1 MSFEAAGGTQV
12 SRTVHPSGLRVLTE
26 RMPGAQSA
34 TIGFWI
40 QAGSRDEADGAFG
53 STHFLEHLLF
63 KGTRSRTALDIATAF
78 DGVGGEHNAATAKEY
93 TCFFAKVRDKDV
105 PMAVEVLA
113 DMLAASLIDPEEFET
128 ERGVILEELAMA
140 DDDPG
145 DFAGERFAEALFG
158 EHPLARPIG
167 GSPESIEGVSR
178 DRVVGHYREHY
189 RPSELVVTAAGAI
202 DHEALVDAVVRGLAQ
217 GGWDMSVSVD
227 PVPRRSTTPAA
238 LTGTRPLVVVDRPL
252 EQVNLILGTPGI
264 TATDAER
271 PELAVLSTVLG
282 GGMSSRLFQEIRERR
297 GLVYSV
303 YSFAPGYSDAGF
315 FGMSAS
321 CTPRKV
327 REVVDVMAAELERM
341 ATEPI
346 SEEELTRAV
355 GNISGSGALALEDSD
370 ARMNRLGRAELSL
383 GEFIDLDAWTERI
396 AQVTPEG
403 VQRLAA
409 RLASSSRV
417 LSAVGPVTEDVLG

>member
-1 MSFEAAGGTQV
+1 
-12 SRTVHPSGLRVLTE
+12 
-26 RMPGAQSA
+26 
-34 TIGFWI
+34 
-40 QAGSRDEADGAFG
+40 
-53 STHFLEHLLF
+53 
-63 KGTRSRTALDIATAF
+63 
-78 DGVGGEHNAATAKEY
+78 
-93 TCFFAKVRDKDV
+93 
-105 PMAVEVLA
+105 
-113 DMLAASLIDPEEFET
+113 
-128 ERGVILEELAMA
+128 MA

-145 DFAGERFAEALFG
+145 DVAGERFAEALFG

-167 GSPESIEGVSR
+167 GSPESIEGASR

-409 RLASSSRV
+409 RLASSPRV